1 MKFYLQIKLSL
12 FDFSSSQDFWD
23 LTKLLNDSSLVDY
36 IEDSE
41 FAKVIYFIKENNEMI
56 GFVFFMQ
63 YKNSNVYNVE
73 YDLLDSKKNNDYIY
87 TVLTLIRDKIKSYSE
102 IQNFKIISGTLKK
115 TKNEEVA
122 SKFGEK
128 IYTNEQYNYYEVN
141 PNCEDLKEENQKIL
155 EYLKT
160 FHSK

>member
-1 MKFYLQIKLSL
+1 MKFCLQIKLSL

-41 FAKVIYFIKENNEMI
+41 FARVIYFIKENNEMI

-102 IQNFKIISGTLKK
+102 IQNFKIISGTL
-115 TKNEEVA
+115 
-122 SKFGEK
+122 
-128 IYTNEQYNYYEVN
+128 
-141 PNCEDLKEENQKIL
+141 
-155 EYLKT
+155 
-160 FHSK
+160 